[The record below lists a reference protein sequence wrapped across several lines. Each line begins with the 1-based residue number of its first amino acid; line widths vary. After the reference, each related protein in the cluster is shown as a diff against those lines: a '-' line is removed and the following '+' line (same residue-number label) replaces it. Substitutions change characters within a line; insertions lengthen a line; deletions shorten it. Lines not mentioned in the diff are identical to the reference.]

1 MIIIIITSMISTFQC
16 EYCQCL
22 TFKKCNKIH
31 EDMEVCLVLI
41 NLQKL
46 AQRQSSKCCNPDFL
60 AVRRPGSS
68 WNFMMLR
75 WINFSE
81 SFRHYWIHRKNY
93 VMRFKKNFFAL
104 SRSGIIQRKALKVKI
119 KKKVELGQVTGEK
132 TI

>member
-1 MIIIIITSMISTFQC
+1 MIIIIITSTISTFQC

-31 EDMEVCLVLI
+31 EDMELCLVLI

-46 AQRQSSKCCNPDFL
+46 AWRQSSKCCNPDFL

-75 WINFSE
+75 WINFNE
-81 SFRHYWIHRKNY
+81 SFRHYCVHRENY
-93 VMRFKKNFFAL
+93 VMRFKKEFRCIEAFRNYTEKCWKTKL
-104 SRSGIIQRKALKVKI
+104 RIKLNLDKSRVR
-119 KKKVELGQVTGEK
+119 
-132 TI
+132 